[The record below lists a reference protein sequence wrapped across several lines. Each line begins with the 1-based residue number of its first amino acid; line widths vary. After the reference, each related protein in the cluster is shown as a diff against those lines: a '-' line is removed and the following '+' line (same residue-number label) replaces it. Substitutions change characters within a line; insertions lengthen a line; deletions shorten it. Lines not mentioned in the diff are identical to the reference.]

1 MPKRVRRRRRQRKQ
15 TGGWL
20 NRYDLLMRVRVPIIL
35 KKLSGEV
42 DKVVQWRI
50 SQIIKEGGAE
60 IERVGPKILRG
71 AIEDLYRTPFCLLG
85 NFGRRKLAQ
94 LRRRL
99 KWRVAKFKK

>member
-1 MPKRVRRRRRQRKQ
+1 MPKRVRRRRQRKQ

-71 AIEDLYRTPFCLLG
+71 AIEDLYRTHFCLLG

-94 LRRRL
+94 LRRSL